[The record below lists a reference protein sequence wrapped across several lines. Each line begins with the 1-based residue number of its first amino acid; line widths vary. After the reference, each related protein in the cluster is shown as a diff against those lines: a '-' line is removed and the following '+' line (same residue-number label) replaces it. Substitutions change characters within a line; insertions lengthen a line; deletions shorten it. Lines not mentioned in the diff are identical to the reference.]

1 MSNFNHSIFLSDWE
15 LADDHANIAEY
26 RHKNKVL
33 VVSLCWINTYK
44 AWVEFDTKHSPGLHF
59 CHNGKVDSD
68 KWACANGL
76 QHVWLGTTRS
86 RNLNRLW

>member
-1 MSNFNHSIFLSDWE
+1 MSNFNHSRFLSNWDSE
-15 LADDHANIAEY
+15 DDHANIAEY
-26 RHKNKVL
+26 RYKYMAL
-33 VVSLCWINTYK
+33 V
-44 AWVEFDTKHSPGLHF
+44 

-68 KWACANGL
+68 KSACANGL